1 LYGIIILGIFLGVV
15 GESII
20 ENHEETMKK
29 RLSKARIRILQ
40 QLGTDDTTIPPQQR
54 SLMKMILGIFL
65 AETPVLFVLV
75 VLGAPIILLE
85 DWDMDKG

>member
-1 LYGIIILGIFLGVV
+1 VV

-40 QLGTDDTTIPPQQR
+40 QLGTDDTTISPQQR

-85 DWDMDKG
+85 DWDMDKGYVVIRCD